1 MQYVR
6 ILAAACL
13 LLGPALASAQSG
25 GAPAATPAGPSAGQ
39 STNKPVD
46 TSASPASPAATPGDP
61 LDPGAAVPPL
71 PSPDVLAGYLPFQA
85 QPVAPWR
92 QTNAQV
98 TPGAAGNAAPDTGA
112 MPMPAAPGNA
122 GAAGPAPG
130 GHTHHH

>member
-39 STNKPVD
+39 SANKPVD
-46 TSASPASPAATPGDP
+46 TSASPAATPGDP

-122 GAAGPAPG
+122 GAAAPAPG